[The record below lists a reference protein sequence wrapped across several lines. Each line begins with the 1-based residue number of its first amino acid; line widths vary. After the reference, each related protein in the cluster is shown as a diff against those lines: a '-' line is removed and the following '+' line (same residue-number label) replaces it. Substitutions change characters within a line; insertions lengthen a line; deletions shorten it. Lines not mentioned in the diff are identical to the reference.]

1 MCCAAAAT
9 ANRASPVRLCLLW
22 LAAGHAVGLFNFGVV
37 QMISK
42 VGVVGA
48 GLMGSEI
55 ALVFAL
61 ANKDVLLSDTRPEAL
76 DRARA
81 NLEGI
86 LQRGLKR
93 GFYEPDQVKPT
104 LARITTTTDLK
115 AFADRDMVIEAVFE
129 DETVKA
135 GVFSTLDTVVPDEC
149 IIASNTSSISITALS
164 SHLSARRRSRFI
176 GTHFFSPVSRMK
188 LVEVIPAMDTA
199 QQTVEAAIQ
208 ACTQAGKTAIKVKDV
223 VGFAVNRVL
232 HALVIEAIRLV
243 EEGVATAEDIDLAC
257 KLGLGH
263 PIGPFQLLDATQN
276 SLSLQVQGILYDA
289 YGERFKPR
297 PLLKQMV
304 RAGYN
309 GKKAGRGWYKYD
321 EQV

>member
-1 MCCAAAAT
+1 
-9 ANRASPVRLCLLW
+9 
-22 LAAGHAVGLFNFGVV
+22 
-37 QMISK
+37 MINK

-61 ANKDVLLSDTRPEAL
+61 ANKDVLLSDSSDEAL
-76 DRARA
+76 GRAKSK
-81 NLEGI
+81 LEGI
-86 LQRGLKR
+86 LQRGVGR
-93 GFYEPDQVKPT
+93 GFYEADQVQPT
-104 LARITTTTDLK
+104 LARIRTTTDLGQYS
-115 AFADRDMVIEAVFE
+115 DRDMVIEAVFE
-129 DETVKA
+129 DQSVKA
-135 GVFSTLDTVVPDEC
+135 KLFETLDGIVPAHC

-164 SHLSARRRSRFI
+164 SHVSVERRGRFV

-199 QQTVEAAIQ
+199 DETVRAAVA
-208 ACTQAGKTAIKVKDV
+208 ACAEAGKTAIKVKDV

-243 EEGVATAEDIDLAC
+243 EEGVATPQDIDLAC

-276 SLSLQVQGILYDA
+276 SLSLQVQGILHDA

-304 RAGYN
+304 QAGYN
-309 GKKAGRGWYKYD
+309 GKKSGRGWYKYD
-321 EQV
+321 NNE

>member
-1 MCCAAAAT
+1 
-9 ANRASPVRLCLLW
+9 LW

>member
-1 MCCAAAAT
+1 
-9 ANRASPVRLCLLW
+9 
-22 LAAGHAVGLFNFGVV
+22 
-37 QMISK
+37 
-42 VGVVGA
+42 
-48 GLMGSEI
+48 MGSEI

-61 ANKDVLLSDTRPEAL
+61 ANKDVLLSDTSTEAL
-76 DRARA
+76 DRAIE

-86 LQRGLKR
+86 LQRGVKR
-93 GFYEPDQVKPT
+93 GFYEPDQVQST
-104 LARITTTTDLK
+104 LARITTTTNLK

-129 DETVKA
+129 DEAIKA
-135 GVFSTLDTVVPDEC
+135 KVFATLDTIVPDEC

-164 SHLSARRRSRFI
+164 SHLSARRRSRFV

-199 QQTVEAAIQ
+199 EQTIEAAIE
-208 ACTQAGKTAIKVKDV
+208 ACTEAGKTAIKVKDV

-232 HALVIEAIRLV
+232 HALVIEAVRLV

-276 SLSLQVQGILYDA
+276 SLSLQVQGILHDA

-321 EQV
+321 KQA

>member
-1 MCCAAAAT
+1 
-9 ANRASPVRLCLLW
+9 
-22 LAAGHAVGLFNFGVV
+22 
-37 QMISK
+37 MINK
-42 VGVVGA
+42 IGVVGA

-61 ANKDVLLSDTRPEAL
+61 ANKDVLLNDSSDEVL
-76 DRARA
+76 ARA
-81 NLEGI
+81 ISKLEEI
-86 LQRGLKR
+86 LQRGVGR
-93 GFYEPDQVKPT
+93 GFYEADQVQPT
-104 LARITTTTDLK
+104 LARIRTTTDLGK
-115 AFADRDMVIEAVFE
+115 YSDRDMVIEAVFE
-129 DETVKA
+129 DQSVKA
-135 GVFSTLDTVVPDEC
+135 KLFETLDGIVPAHC

-164 SHLSARRRSRFI
+164 SHVSVERRGRFV

-199 QQTVEAAIQ
+199 DETVRAAVA
-208 ACTQAGKTAIKVKDV
+208 ACAEAGKTAIKVKDV

-243 EEGVATAEDIDLAC
+243 EEGVATPQDIDLAC

-276 SLSLQVQGILYDA
+276 SLSLQVQGILHDA

-304 RAGYN
+304 QAGYN
-309 GKKAGRGWYKYD
+309 GKKSGRGWYKYD
-321 EQV
+321 NNE

>member
-1 MCCAAAAT
+1 
-9 ANRASPVRLCLLW
+9 
-22 LAAGHAVGLFNFGVV
+22 
-37 QMISK
+37 MINK
-42 VGVVGA
+42 IGVVGA

-61 ANKDVLLSDTRPEAL
+61 ANKDVLLNDSSDEVLAC
-76 DRARA
+76 AISK
-81 NLEGI
+81 LEEI
-86 LQRGLKR
+86 LQRGVGR
-93 GFYEPDQVKPT
+93 GFYEADQVQPT
-104 LARITTTTDLK
+104 LARIRTTTDLGK
-115 AFADRDMVIEAVFE
+115 YSDRDMVIEAVFE
-129 DETVKA
+129 DQSVKA
-135 GVFSTLDTVVPDEC
+135 KLFETLDGVVPAHC

-164 SHLSARRRSRFI
+164 SHVSVERRGRFV

-199 QQTVEAAIQ
+199 DETVRAAVA
-208 ACTQAGKTAIKVKDV
+208 ACAEAGKTAIKVKDV

-243 EEGVATAEDIDLAC
+243 EEGVATPQDIDLAC

-276 SLSLQVQGILYDA
+276 SLSLQVQGILHDA

-304 RAGYN
+304 QAGYN
-309 GKKAGRGWYKYD
+309 GKKSGRGWYKYD
-321 EQV
+321 NNE

>member
-1 MCCAAAAT
+1 
-9 ANRASPVRLCLLW
+9 
-22 LAAGHAVGLFNFGVV
+22 
-37 QMISK
+37 
-42 VGVVGA
+42 
-48 GLMGSEI
+48 MGSEI

-61 ANKDVLLSDTRPEAL
+61 ANKDVLLSDTSTEAL
-76 DRARA
+76 DRAIE

-86 LQRGLKR
+86 LQRGVKR
-93 GFYEPDQVKPT
+93 GFYEPDQVQST
-104 LARITTTTDLK
+104 LARITTTTNLK

-129 DETVKA
+129 DEAIKA
-135 GVFSTLDTVVPDEC
+135 KVFATLDTIVPDAC

-164 SHLSARRRSRFI
+164 SHLSAQRRSRFV

-199 QQTVEAAIQ
+199 EQTIEAAIE
-208 ACTQAGKTAIKVKDV
+208 ACTEAGKTAIKVKDV

-232 HALVIEAIRLV
+232 HALVIEAVRLV

-276 SLSLQVQGILYDA
+276 SLSLQVQGILHDA

-321 EQV
+321 KQA

>member
-1 MCCAAAAT
+1 
-9 ANRASPVRLCLLW
+9 
-22 LAAGHAVGLFNFGVV
+22 
-37 QMISK
+37 MISK

-61 ANKDVLLSDTRPEAL
+61 ANKDVMLNDTSADAL

-86 LQRGLKR
+86 LQRGVKR
-93 GFYEPDQVKPT
+93 GFYEADQVEPT
-104 LARITTTTDLK
+104 LARITTTTDLRTY
-115 AFADRDMVIEAVFE
+115 ADRELVIEAVFE
-129 DETVKA
+129 DESVKA
-135 GVFSTLDTVVPDEC
+135 KVFAALDGILPAGC

-164 SHLSARRRSRFI
+164 SHLSAQRRSRFV

-199 QQTVEAAIQ
+199 EETVEAAIE
-208 ACTQAGKTAIKVKDV
+208 ACAEAGKTAIRVKDV

-276 SLSLQVQGILYDA
+276 SLSLQVQGILHDA

-297 PLLKQMV
+297 PMLKQMV
-304 RAGYN
+304 QAGYN

-321 EQV
+321 NKG

>member
-1 MCCAAAAT
+1 
-9 ANRASPVRLCLLW
+9 
-22 LAAGHAVGLFNFGVV
+22 
-37 QMISK
+37 MIEK

-61 ANKDVLLSDTRPEAL
+61 ANKDVLLTDASEEAL
-76 DRARA
+76 EGAMKK
-81 NLEGI
+81 LEGV
-86 LQRGLKR
+86 LHRGVGR
-93 GFYEPDQVKPT
+93 GFYEEQQVEPT
-104 LARITTTTDLK
+104 LARIRTTTDLQTY
-115 AFADRDMVIEAVFE
+115 ADRDMVIEAVFE
-129 DETVKA
+129 DEAVKA
-135 GVFSTLDTVVPDEC
+135 EVFKILDEVVPESS

-164 SHLSARRRSRFI
+164 SHLRPQRRERFI

-188 LVEVIPAMDTA
+188 LVEVIPAMDTSEE
-199 QQTVEAAIQ
+199 TVERTIAACRE
-208 ACTQAGKTAIKVKDV
+208 ADKTAIKVKDV

-232 HALVIEAIRLV
+232 HALVIEAVRLV
-243 EEGVATAEDIDLAC
+243 EEGVATPEDIDLAC

-276 SLSLQVQGILYDA
+276 SLSLQVQGILNDA

-304 RAGYN
+304 QAGYN
-309 GKKAGRGWYKYD
+309 GKRAGRGWYKYD
-321 EQV
+321 

>member
-1 MCCAAAAT
+1 
-9 ANRASPVRLCLLW
+9 
-22 LAAGHAVGLFNFGVV
+22 
-37 QMISK
+37 
-42 VGVVGA
+42 
-48 GLMGSEI
+48 
-55 ALVFAL
+55 VFE
-61 ANKDVLLSDTRPEAL
+61 TL
-76 DRARA
+76 DR
-81 NLEGI
+81 
-86 LQRGLKR
+86 
-93 GFYEPDQVKPT
+93 
-104 LARITTTTDLK
+104 
-115 AFADRDMVIEAVFE
+115 
-129 DETVKA
+129 
-135 GVFSTLDTVVPDEC
+135 VVPDQC

-164 SHLSARRRSRFI
+164 SHLSPQRRSRFV

-188 LVEVIPAMDTA
+188 LVEVIPAMDTVER
-199 QQTVEAAIQ
+199 TVEAAIE
-208 ACTQAGKTAIKVKDV
+208 ACTEAGKTAIKVKDV

-297 PLLKQMV
+297 PMLKQMV

-309 GKKAGRGWYKYD
+309 GKKVGRGWYKYD
-321 EQV
+321 EQA

>member
-1 MCCAAAAT
+1 
-9 ANRASPVRLCLLW
+9 
-22 LAAGHAVGLFNFGVV
+22 
-37 QMISK
+37 MINK

-61 ANKDVLLSDTRPEAL
+61 ANKDVLLSDTSADAL
-76 DRARA
+76 ARA
-81 NLEGI
+81 KGNLEGI
-86 LQRGLKR
+86 LQRGVKR
-93 GFYEPDQVKPT
+93 GFYEADQVEPT
-104 LARITTTTDLK
+104 MARIGTTTDLK
-115 AFADRDMVIEAVFE
+115 TYSDRDMVIEAVFE
-129 DETVKA
+129 NEAVKA
-135 GVFSTLDTVVPDEC
+135 KVFATLDSVVATHC

-164 SHLSARRRSRFI
+164 SHVSAERRGRFV

-188 LVEVIPAMDTA
+188 LVEVIPAMDTTEE
-199 QQTVEAAIQ
+199 TVETTIAA
-208 ACTQAGKTAIKVKDV
+208 CSEAGKTAIKVKDV

-276 SLSLQVQGILYDA
+276 SLSLQVQGILHDA

-304 RAGYN
+304 QAGYN
-309 GKKAGRGWYKYD
+309 GKKVGRGWYKYD
-321 EQV
+321 K

>member
-1 MCCAAAAT
+1 
-9 ANRASPVRLCLLW
+9 
-22 LAAGHAVGLFNFGVV
+22 
-37 QMISK
+37 MINK
-42 VGVVGA
+42 VGVIGA

-61 ANKDVLLSDTRPEAL
+61 AGKDVLLSDSSEDAL
-76 DRARA
+76 ARA
-81 NLEGI
+81 KSKLEGV
-86 LQRGLKR
+86 LQRGVGR
-93 GFYEPDQVKPT
+93 GFYEVDQVEPT
-104 LARITTTTDLK
+104 LARIRTTTDLGTYS
-115 AFADRDMVIEAVFE
+115 DRDLVIEAVFE
-129 DETVKA
+129 DESVKA
-135 GVFSTLDTVVPDEC
+135 KVFETLDGVVPADS

-164 SHLSARRRSRFI
+164 SHVRPERRGRFV

-188 LVEVIPAMDTA
+188 LVEVIPAMDTTA
-199 QQTVEAAIQ
+199 ETVETTMAV
-208 ACTQAGKTAIKVKDV
+208 CREAGKTAIKVKDV

-243 EEGVATAEDIDLAC
+243 EEGVATPEDIDLAC

-276 SLSLQVQGILYDA
+276 SLSLQVQGILNEA

-304 RAGYN
+304 QAGYN
-309 GKKAGRGWYKYD
+309 GKRAGRGWYKYD
-321 EQV
+321 RKD

>member
-1 MCCAAAAT
+1 
-9 ANRASPVRLCLLW
+9 
-22 LAAGHAVGLFNFGVV
+22 
-37 QMISK
+37 MISK
-42 VGVVGA
+42 AGVVGA

-61 ANKDVLLSDTRPEAL
+61 ANKDVLLNDTSTDAL
-76 DRARA
+76 DRAMA
-81 NLEGI
+81 NLESI
-86 LQRGLKR
+86 LQRGVKR
-93 GFYEPDQVKPT
+93 GFYEADQVQPT
-104 LARITTTTDLK
+104 LARIKTTTNLK
-115 AFADRDMVIEAVFE
+115 AFADRDMVVEAVFE
-129 DETVKA
+129 DEAVKA
-135 GVFSTLDTVVPDEC
+135 RVFETLDSVVPDQC

-164 SHLSARRRSRFI
+164 SHLSPQRRSRFV

-188 LVEVIPAMDTA
+188 LVEVIPAMDTSE
-199 QQTVEAAIQ
+199 QTVEAAIE
-208 ACTQAGKTAIKVKDV
+208 ACTEAGKTAIKVKDV

-297 PLLKQMV
+297 PMLKQMV

-321 EQV
+321 ERA

>member
-1 MCCAAAAT
+1 M
-9 ANRASPVRLCLLW
+9 V
-22 LAAGHAVGLFNFGVV
+22 
-37 QMISK
+37 SK

-55 ALVFAL
+55 ALVLAL
-61 ANKDVLLSDTRPEAL
+61 ANKDVLLSDTSTEAL
-76 DRARA
+76 DRARV

-86 LQRGLKR
+86 LQRGVKR
-93 GFYEPDQVKPT
+93 GFYEPDQVEPV
-104 LARITTTTDLK
+104 LARITTTTNLK

-129 DETVKA
+129 EEAIKA
-135 GVFSTLDTVVPDEC
+135 KVFATLDTVVPDGC

-164 SHLSARRRSRFI
+164 SHLSAQRRSCFV

-199 QQTVEAAIQ
+199 EQTVETVIE
-208 ACTQAGKTAIKVKDV
+208 ACAQAGKTAIKVKDV

-232 HALVIEAIRLV
+232 HALVIEAVRLV
-243 EEGVATAEDIDLAC
+243 EEGVATPEDIDLAC

-304 RAGYN
+304 QAGYN

-321 EQV
+321 E